1 MAVWDLL
8 EEPVVVFAGDREV
21 VTFEPLLLLQPFL
34 FPICPWRLATK
45 WAVSPSLWWVSPW
58 LPSISGS
65 NWNTVSFC
73 RCNTTSGRLFC
84 LLQWWLYQSLDHDEH
99 LLFHPWA
106 GVMAWL
112 VVWSVPHLNFS
123 FGQPGFIFRKIVSIN
138 LLLVRNGRRSSLS
151 ILMWPLCWGVS
162 DGWGVASR
170 GFTTQATTISIPYES
185 PMQITCFLW
194 FSLASTSTL
203 MI

>member
-1 MAVWDLL
+1 MLTLTRSRPWPWCPRIALQSSGCRWLHFTWGLTPRMAVWDLL

-123 FGQPGFIFRKIVSIN
+123 FGQPGFIFRKIVSIQ
-138 LLLVRNGRRSSLS
+138 
-151 ILMWPLCWGVS
+151 WGMV
-162 DGWGVASR
+162 GGAAWASWC
-170 GFTTQATTISIPYES
+170 GLYAEEF
-185 PMQITCFLW
+185 PMGEV
-194 FSLASTSTL
+194 
-203 MI
+203 